1 MALAEMIDSLTGQ
14 PLQVIDPVT
23 GGSVDAFDPI
33 KEHTFD
39 VLSQVT
45 EQNKIDYQTMI
56 TQVLSLST
64 SGVVPA
70 ASVADTIGPTG
81 IFRRSPPSTRTVIS
95 APIVAAVQAPDY
107 SLVVI
112 AVAAVAVAFV
122 GRLLLSR

>member
-56 TQVLSLST
+56 TQVHSLST

-81 IFRRSPPSTRTVIS
+81 IVRRSPPSTRTVVS
-95 APIVAAVQAPDY
+95 PIVAAVKAPDY

-122 GRLLLSR
+122 GRVLLSR

>member
-56 TQVLSLST
+56 TQVHTLST
-64 SGVVPA
+64 SGIVP
-70 ASVADTIGPTG
+70 SENVADTRGPTG
-81 IFRRSPPSTRTVIS
+81 IVAPARRSPTGARTV
-95 APIVAAVQAPDY
+95 VAAPTPDY

-112 AVAAVAVAFV
+112 AVGAVVVAVI
-122 GRLLLSR
+122 GRALFR